1 MEIKQA
7 LFTRLLNLYNT
18 DPRNGINIRN
28 VFAPYLSPDE
38 VIEWCGQPSFKSGT
52 TAYHF
57 VFGLFFTC
65 FSLFWAF
72 GVFMSGAGFMSLFAL
87 PFIVCG
93 IYVMTGAGDKPVRRN
108 TYYAVTNERCI
119 IICNYKQMSFCD
131 YRYSAM
137 KGVNCVD
144 GSIFLAPINTYMYSR
159 SRRSGSVNGTSMTTN
174 ALKINFIDIK
184 EDAPKVCQI
193 ISRHIDECN

>member
-1 MEIKQA
+1 MQLGGDIMY
-7 LFTRLLNLYNT
+7 NNYNT
-18 DPRNGINIRN
+18 DPRNGINVRN

-38 VIEWCGQPSFKSGT
+38 VIEWCGQPSLKSGT

-72 GVFMSGAGFMSLFAL
+72 GVFMSGAGVMSLFAL
-87 PFIVCG
+87 PFVIAG
-93 IYVMTGAGDKPVRRN
+93 IYIMLGGGEKPVRRN

-137 KGVNCVD
+137 TGVSCVD
-144 GSIFLAPINTYMYSR
+144 GSIYLAPIDPYMHLR
-159 SRRSGSVNGTSMTTN
+159 NKRSVNVNGITMTSN

-193 ISRHIDECN
+193 ISQHIDECN

>member
-1 MEIKQA
+1 MQLGGDIMY
-7 LFTRLLNLYNT
+7 NNYNT
-18 DPRNGINIRN
+18 DPRNGINVRN

-38 VIEWCGQPSFKSGT
+38 VIEWCGQPSLKSGT

-72 GVFMSGAGFMSLFAL
+72 GVFMSGGE
-87 PFIVCG
+87 
-93 IYVMTGAGDKPVRRN
+93 KPVRRN

-137 KGVNCVD
+137 TGVSCVD
-144 GSIFLAPINTYMYSR
+144 GSIYLAPIDPYMHLR
-159 SRRSGSVNGTSMTTN
+159 NKRSVNVNGITMTSN

-193 ISRHIDECN
+193 ISQHIDECN